1 MVNFNENAIR
11 EAAYYNWQNAG
22 CPQGQDEKFW
32 MMAIEQLSS
41 SSSCSKSSCSKSSSS
56 KSSSTKSCASKSA
69 SCKSASAKKAAAPKK
84 SAK

>member
-1 MVNFNENAIR
+1 MVKFNENAIR

-32 MMAIEQLSS
+32 MMAVEQLS
-41 SSSCSKSSCSKSSSS
+41 CCKSSCSKSSSS
-56 KSSSTKSCASKSA
+56 KSCASKSA

-84 SAK
+84 AAK